1 MSFAWRMTGSDDRDK
16 PFYGRAR
23 IIAGLGCFALAGV
36 LMVIDAFTEFDL
48 DIGRLGLILGT
59 GALVL
64 GVEGLRK
71 YIGTGS

>member
-16 PFYGRAR
+16 PYYGRAR
-23 IIAGLGCFALAGV
+23 IVAGLGCFALAAF

-48 DIGRLGLILGT
+48 DIARLGLILGT
-59 GALVL
+59 GTLVL

-71 YIGTGS
+71 FVGDGK